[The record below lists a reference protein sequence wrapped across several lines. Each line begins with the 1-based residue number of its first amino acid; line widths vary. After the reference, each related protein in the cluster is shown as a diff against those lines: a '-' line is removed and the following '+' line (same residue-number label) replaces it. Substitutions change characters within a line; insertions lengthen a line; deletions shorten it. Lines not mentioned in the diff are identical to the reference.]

1 MNDPVYQLLREQSW
15 RRRLT
20 EAEEARLRDYLTT
33 HPEAQQD
40 WELETGLNQIFDQ
53 LPNVPVASNFTANV
67 LQAVEQ
73 ELAAQARA
81 KSKRWHFRWTSWIPK
96 AAVATVA
103 FSSCLFFYH
112 QHQVNAREAMANSV
126 VMISAAVAASN
137 PSLLEDYDAI
147 TRLGESKPKVDTE
160 ILALLK

>member
-20 EAEEARLRDYLTT
+20 KAEEARLRDYLAT

-40 WELETGLNQIFDQ
+40 WELETGLNQAFDR
-53 LPNVPVASNFTANV
+53 LPNVPVASNFTACV

-73 ELAAQARA
+73 ELAAQTRA
-81 KSKRWHFRWTSWIPK
+81 KSTKGWHLRWTSWIPK
-96 AAVATVA
+96 AAVAMVT

-112 QHQVNAREAMANSV
+112 QHQVNARHAMADSV
-126 VMISAAVAASN
+126 VLLSETVSAN
-137 PSLLEDYDAI
+137 PGLMEDFDAI
-147 TRLGESKPKVDTE
+147 RHLGGSKPRVDTE
-160 ILALLK
+160 ILALLQ